1 MTNKIQFSFQNLT
14 IVKRLTILL
23 LAIFI
28 GGITV
33 SGIALASILN
43 YKAQEEVSSQA
54 WLLFRTINSVRS
66 YTNDEVNPELEKLLG
81 KDEFLPESIPSY
93 SSRRV
98 FEKLQADNK
107 DYKDFLYKEAMLN
120 PTNLK
125 DKADSFETELVEQ
138 FRQSQTPQ
146 QELSG
151 FRSLDGTRLFYI
163 ARPMRV
169 TESRCLRC
177 HSTPEVAPKKM
188 IETYGAE
195 HGFGWRLNEII
206 GAQIVSVPASEV
218 LQKARQSFIVVM
230 GMVTVI
236 FAIAIYM
243 TNFWLKRYVIRPIKR
258 VVHVAEAVSTGD
270 FDAEFEKTSND
281 EIGSLV
287 EAFTRMKLSLVIAIN
302 NLEQYIQGKNKE

>member
-1 MTNKIQFSFQNLT
+1 MFNKLKFNFQNIKL
-14 IVKRLTILL
+14 VKKLTILL

-28 GGITV
+28 GGMTF
-33 SGIALASILN
+33 SSIALAHILN
-43 YKAQEEVSSQA
+43 YKAQEEISSQG

-66 YTNDEVNPELEKLLG
+66 YTNDEVNPEFEKFLG
-81 KDEFLPESIPSY
+81 NDEFLAQSIPSY

-98 FEKLQADNK
+98 FEKLQADNE

-125 DKADSFETELVEQ
+125 DKADSFETGLIEQ
-138 FRQSQTPQ
+138 FRQSQNL

-151 FRSLDGTRLFYI
+151 FRLFQGTRLFYI
-163 ARPMRV
+163 AHPLAI

-177 HSTPEVAPKKM
+177 HSTPDIAPKKM
-188 IETYGAE
+188 IDIYGKE
-195 HGFGWRLNEII
+195 NGFGWKLNEIV
-206 GAQIVSVPASEV
+206 GAQIVSIPASEV
-218 LQKARQSFIVVM
+218 LQKARQSFFVVM

-243 TNFWLKRYVIRPIKR
+243 TNIWLKRYVIRPIKR
-258 VVHVAEAVSTGD
+258 VVSVAEVVSTGD
-270 FDAEFEKTSND
+270 LDAEFEKTSND

-287 EAFTRMKLSLVIAIN
+287 EAFTRMKLSLVIAIK
-302 NLEQYIQGKNKE
+302 NLEQYIQGKNEE